1 MLLYKVFLV
10 EDEIVA
16 REGIRDNVD
25 WKSAGFEFCGEAP
38 DGEVA
43 LPLIKTTQPDV
54 LITDIK
60 MPFMDGLQLCK
71 IIRERMPD
79 VKIIILSGHDEF
91 HYAQEA
97 VKLGVTEY
105 LLKPVGVRDLQN
117 VLQKVASQIEQENK
131 EKERLQK
138 LKEQIEENR
147 AILREKFLLKLVM
160 GAVSSPEAIEQSQ
173 QLDMDIIAKCYLVIT
188 IKIAL
193 NGCPEQFDY
202 YEYQQVHQI
211 VSGLVGN
218 NPDVFLLKKDM
229 EELVLIIKGHYVEYL
244 EEEGYFLLEQ
254 ITHEVKNRTKCTLTV
269 GVGNPKKRIGD
280 IYQSFVEALANAQN
294 VIEGNGQLNPN
305 SEVDKTELLKLDK
318 SVIEN
323 YLRCGTKDEFDD
335 FFDAYIQPFSDTALR
350 SYIIKNYIFV
360 DVVLTTAK
368 FVKELSGSLDQV
380 VPEINHVETL
390 LMNVKTIAQIREQ
403 AQKILVSALEFRDNQ
418 ANNQHAEMIHQAKEY
433 IDAHYSDPDLSLGE
447 VAFHVNLSPS
457 HFSAVFSRETG
468 ETFKEYLTGIR
479 IKKAK
484 ELLRTTT
491 LKTFEISY
499 QIGYNDP
506 HYFSQVFKKNTN
518 LSPKKFRLQVQTA

>member
-1 MLLYKVFLV
+1 MLYKVFLV

-43 LPLIKTTQPDV
+43 LPLIQTAQPDV

-71 IIRERMPD
+71 IVRDCMPQ
-79 VKIIILSGHDEF
+79 VKVIILSGHDEF
-91 HYAQEA
+91 NYAQEA
-97 VKLGVTEY
+97 VKLGVSEY
-105 LLKPVGVRDLQN
+105 LLKPIGAQDLHN
-117 VLQKVASQIEQENK
+117 VLQKVASEIDQERQ

-160 GAVSSPEAIEQSQ
+160 GAISSPEAIEQSQ
-173 QLDMDIIAKCYLVIT
+173 QLNMDIIAKCYLVIT
-188 IKIAL
+188 IKIEL
-193 NGCPEQFDY
+193 NDCPEQFDY

-211 VSGLVGN
+211 ASGLVEH

-244 EEEGYFLLEQ
+244 EEEGYYLLEL
-254 ITHEVKNRTKCTLTV
+254 IANEVNSKTKCTLTV
-269 GVGNPKKRIGD
+269 GVGNPKRRIGD

-294 VIEGNGQLNPN
+294 IIEGSEQIGPN
-305 SEVDKTELLKLDK
+305 REVDKTELLKLDK

-323 YLRCGTKDEFDD
+323 YLRYSTKDEFNV
-335 FFDAYIQPFSDTALR
+335 FFDTYIQPFSDTALR

-360 DVVLTTAK
+360 DVVLTTAN
-368 FVKELSGSLDQV
+368 FIKELNGSIDQV
-380 VPEINHVETL
+380 IPEINYVETL
-390 LMNVKTIAQIREQ
+390 LMNVKTIDQIREQ
-403 AQKILVSALEFRDNQ
+403 AQKILVSALEFRDSQAHNQ
-418 ANNQHAEMIHQAKEY
+418 YAEMIHQAKAY
-433 IDAHYSDPDLSLGE
+433 IDAHYSDPDISLSE
-447 VAFHVNLSPS
+447 IAAHVNLSPS
-457 HFSAVFSRETG
+457 HFSSVFSHETG
-468 ETFKEYLTGIR
+468 ETFKEYLTGTR

-484 ELLRTTT
+484 ELLRTTA

-506 HYFSQVFKKNTN
+506 HYFSHVFKKNTN
-518 LSPKKFRLQVQTA
+518 VSPKNFRLQVQTA